1 LTLSGYIS
9 DIFDCRL

>member
-1 LTLSGYIS
+1 LTSSGYIS